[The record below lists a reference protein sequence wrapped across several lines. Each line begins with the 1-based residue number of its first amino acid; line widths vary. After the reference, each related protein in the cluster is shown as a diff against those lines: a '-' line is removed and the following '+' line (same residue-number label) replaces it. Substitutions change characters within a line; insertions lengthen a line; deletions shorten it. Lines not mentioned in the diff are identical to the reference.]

1 MIAIYHYVI
10 NKLEKK
16 LPTVKLLERVISSTT
31 NHAYMLNGKS
41 GGKMETENR
50 VIQEVGWDGTR
61 VQVLDRKKDVP
72 FLEMEGW
79 SEAK

>member
-1 MIAIYHYVI
+1 MLTCWMGKAVERWRL
-10 NKLEKK
+10 KALEKENN
-16 LPTVKLLERVISSTT
+16 L
-31 NHAYMLNGKS
+31 
-41 GGKMETENR
+41 ENR

>member
-1 MIAIYHYVI
+1 MGKGVERWRLKAL
-10 NKLEKK
+10 LEKENN
-16 LPTVKLLERVISSTT
+16 L
-31 NHAYMLNGKS
+31 
-41 GGKMETENR
+41 ENR

-72 FLEMEGW
+72 FLEMERW

>member
-1 MIAIYHYVI
+1 MGKAVERWRL
-10 NKLEKK
+10 KALLEKEK
-16 LPTVKLLERVISSTT
+16 NNL
-31 NHAYMLNGKS
+31 
-41 GGKMETENR
+41 ENR

-72 FLEMEGW
+72 FLEMEGQ

>member
-1 MIAIYHYVI
+1 MGKAVERWRL
-10 NKLEKK
+10 KALPEKEK
-16 LPTVKLLERVISSTT
+16 NNL
-31 NHAYMLNGKS
+31 
-41 GGKMETENR
+41 ENR